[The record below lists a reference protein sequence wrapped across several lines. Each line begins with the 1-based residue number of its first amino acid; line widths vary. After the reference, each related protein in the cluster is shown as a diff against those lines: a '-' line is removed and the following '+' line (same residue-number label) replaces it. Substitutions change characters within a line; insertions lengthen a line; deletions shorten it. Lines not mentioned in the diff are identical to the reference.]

1 MKCYCRNYFYLSFST
16 HNTMTAKKYFGPEK
30 NYTLRY
36 PEFDNIILVLLL
48 LSTPFKPISFH
59 WTLCVKWINCSD

>member
-1 MKCYCRNYFYLSFST
+1 
-16 HNTMTAKKYFGPEK
+16 MTTKKYFGPEK